1 MSAESSLLVP
11 RMTYETC
18 AVNIGTHQKSADM
31 ARFIES
37 VRSDGL
43 YLIDIAQTDQRI
55 RDIAAFLGR
64 FSIENVMVVSARQYG
79 QRPARI
85 FAEAVGARSSV
96 GRFIPGT
103 LTNPAL
109 RGYLEPDVLFVT
121 DPASNRQ
128 AIREAISEWC
138 SCGLDLR
145 CEQQSAQRR
154 PRPPCEQQGTTEPRP
169 HLLAPRSR
177 DAQGTGRRRPTRH
190 GRSPRT
196 SRIGSPPSTPHS
208 DVASERNPS
217 TEVARSCAV
226 DMR

>member
-43 YLIDIAQTDQRI
+43 YLIDIEQTDQRI

-79 QRPARI
+79 QRPARM

-121 DPASNRQ
+121 DPASDQQ
-128 AIREAISEWC
+128 AIREAISSGVPVVSIC
-138 SCGLDLR
+138 DANNNLRNVDLALPANNKGR
-145 CEQQSAQRR
+145 QSLALIYW
-154 PRPPCEQQGTTEPRP
+154 
-169 HLLAPRSR
+169 LLAREMLKAREETTDETWAESQ
-177 DAQGTGRRRPTRH
+177 DVEDWQ
-190 GRSPRT
+190 SSFDT
-196 SRIGSPPSTPHS
+196 SF
-208 DVASERNPS
+208 
-217 TEVARSCAV
+217 
-226 DMR
+226 

>member
-79 QRPARI
+79 QRPARM

-121 DPASNRQ
+121 DPASDQQ
-128 AIREAISEWC
+128 AIREAISSGVPVVSIC
-138 SCGLDLR
+138 DANNNLRNVDLALPANNKGR
-145 CEQQSAQRR
+145 QSLALIYW
-154 PRPPCEQQGTTEPRP
+154 
-169 HLLAPRSR
+169 LLAREMLKAREETTDETWAESQ
-177 DAQGTGRRRPTRH
+177 DVEDWQ
-190 GRSPRT
+190 SSFDT
-196 SRIGSPPSTPHS
+196 SF
-208 DVASERNPS
+208 
-217 TEVARSCAV
+217 
-226 DMR
+226 

>member
-79 QRPARI
+79 QRPARM

-121 DPASNRQ
+121 DPHQ
-128 AIREAISEWC
+128 IS
-138 SCGLDLR
+138 R
-145 CEQQSAQRR
+145 PSAK
-154 PRPPCEQQGTTEPRP
+154 
-169 HLLAPRSR
+169 RSR
-177 DAQGTGRRRPTRH
+177 VVFLWSRSAMRTTICATSTSPSLRTTRDDRASPSSTGSSLERCSRHGRRRPTRH